1 VALGSL
7 RRLLG
12 RDDDAELVQ
21 AIRDGDERAFA
32 ELVDRHHA
40 SLVRVA
46 QGYVRDRAVAEEVA
60 QDTWL
65 AVLKG
70 IDRFEG
76 RSSLKTWIFRILAN
90 QAKSRAAR
98 ERRTVPFSALT
109 DADGDP
115 DAPSVDPNRFDS
127 ATGMWSRP
135 PGRWPDEPEGE
146 LLRGEARRVVLDAI
160 GGLPDGQRAVITLRD
175 VEGFD
180 SAEACNVLGISEVN
194 QRVLLH
200 RARARVRQ
208 ALEDYFEEEARA

>member
-1 VALGSL
+1 VALGAL
-7 RRLLG
+7 RRLF
-12 RDDDAELVQ
+12 RSNDEAELVQ

-32 ELVDRHHA
+32 ELVDRYHA

-46 QGYVRDRAVAEEVA
+46 AGYVRDPAVAEEVA

-70 IDRFEG
+70 IDRFER

-90 QAKSRAAR
+90 QAKTRAER

-109 DADGDP
+109 DAEGDP
-115 DAPSVDPNRFDS
+115 DAPAVDPERFDS
-127 ATGMWSRP
+127 VTGMWSQP

-146 LLRGEARRVVLDAI
+146 LLRGEARRLILETIDM
-160 GGLPDGQRAVITLRD
+160 LPDGQRAVITLRD

-180 SAEACNVLGISEVN
+180 SADACNVLGISEVN

-200 RARARVRQ
+200 RARSRVRQ
-208 ALEDYFEEEARA
+208 ALEDYFDEEAPS

>member
-1 VALGSL
+1 VAIGAL

-12 RDDDAELVQ
+12 RDDEAELVQ
-21 AIRDGDERAFA
+21 AIKDGDERAFA
-32 ELVDRHHA
+32 ELVERHHA

-70 IDRFEG
+70 IDRFER

-90 QAKSRAAR
+90 QAKTRAER
-98 ERRTVPFSALT
+98 ERRTVPFTALT
-109 DADGDP
+109 DAEGDP
-115 DAPSVDPNRFDS
+115 DAATVDPDRFDS
-127 ATGMWSRP
+127 VTGMWSRP

-146 LLRGEARRVVLDAI
+146 LLRGEARRLILETIDS
-160 GGLPDGQRAVITLRD
+160 LPDGQRAVITLRD

-180 SAEACNVLGISEVN
+180 SAETCNVLGISEVN

-200 RARARVRQ
+200 RARARVRR
-208 ALEDYFEEEARA
+208 ALEDYFEESA

>member
-1 VALGSL
+1 M
-7 RRLLG
+7 
-12 RDDDAELVQ
+12 Q
-21 AIRDGDERAFA
+21 AIKDGDERAFA
-32 ELVDRHHA
+32 ELVDRYHA

-70 IDRFEG
+70 IDRFER

-90 QAKSRAAR
+90 QAKTRAER
-98 ERRTVPFSALT
+98 ERRTVPFTALT
-109 DADGDP
+109 DAEGDP
-115 DAPSVDPNRFDS
+115 DAPTVDPDRFDTV
-127 ATGMWSRP
+127 TGMWSRP

-146 LLRGEARRVVLDAI
+146 LLRGEARRLILDTI
-160 GGLPDGQRAVITLRD
+160 DSLPDGQRAVITLRD

-180 SAEACNVLGISEVN
+180 SPEVCNVLGISEVN

-208 ALEDYFEEEARA
+208 ALEDYFKEAPE

>member
-1 VALGSL
+1 M
-7 RRLLG
+7 
-12 RDDDAELVQ
+12 Q
-21 AIRDGDERAFA
+21 AIKDGDERAFA
-32 ELVDRHHA
+32 ELVERYNA

-46 QGYVRDRAVAEEVA
+46 QGYVRDRAVAEDVV
-60 QDTWL
+60 QDTWI

-70 IDRFEG
+70 IDRFER

-90 QAKSRAAR
+90 QAKSRARR
-98 ERRTVPFSALT
+98 ERRTVPFTALT

-115 DAPSVDPNRFDS
+115 DAPTVDPERFDS
-127 ATGMWSRP
+127 VTGMWSRP

-146 LLRGEARRVVLDAI
+146 LLRGEARRLILDTI
-160 GGLPDGQRAVITLRD
+160 DMLPDGQRAVITLRD

-180 SAEACNVLGISEVN
+180 SADVCNVLDISEVN

-208 ALEDYFEEEARA
+208 ALEDYFEEAPA